1 MHRLKGESI
10 KPPYKMQE
18 VQNYIRFGRSIKPQF
33 TQEAAALLKNEY
45 KQMRQ
50 KQKFSQKNAY
60 KLTVRQLES
69 MIRLSEAL
77 ARVHLDT
84 EIRKV
89 YVEEVCRLMRVSNI
103 ERVHADIQL
112 GVTSQIA
119 IDTNKEDRIRQ
130 LVSFSY

>member
-1 MHRLKGESI
+1 
-10 KPPYKMQE
+10 
-18 VQNYIRFGRSIKPQF
+18 
-33 TQEAAALLKNEY
+33 
-45 KQMRQ
+45 
-50 KQKFSQKNAY
+50 
-60 KLTVRQLES
+60 